1 MVRNVYVSG
10 MTDHVEKLIDMA
22 LAEDIG
28 SGDVTSEYFV
38 PADVKVRALMLVK
51 ADGVVAGLDVAQR
64 VFEKVDPSIMTKILI
79 NDGSNVA
86 NGAYVMEIS
95 GPARSILTAERVALN
110 FMQRLSG
117 IATKTA
123 RFVALTE
130 GTKANVLDTRKTTPG
145 WRELEKYA
153 VTQGGGVN
161 HRMGLYDRAMVKDNH
176 LVAEHDIN
184 DIQASINRLKT
195 DKLGVEVELETDT
208 LEQVAAFLKLDGVDH
223 ILLDNMS
230 LEQMISAVEMRG
242 DSPAP
247 LLEASGGVN
256 EHTIAGIASTGV
268 DFISVGALTH
278 SAVALDISLD
288 FVEL

>member
-1 MVRNVYVSG
+1 MRISYRAG
-10 MTDHVEKLIDMA
+10 MTDHVEQLIDMA

-38 PADVKVRALMLVK
+38 PAGVKARALMLIK
-51 ADGVVAGLDVAQR
+51 ADGVVAGLEVAQR
-64 VFEKVDPSIMTKILI
+64 VFEKVDASIETKILI
-79 NDGSNVA
+79 PDGSIVA
-86 NGAYVMEIS
+86 RGAYVMEIS
-95 GPARSILTAERVALN
+95 GPARSVLTAERVALN

-123 RFVALTE
+123 RFVSLVE
-130 GTKANVLDTRKTTPG
+130 GTRANVLDTRKTTPG

-153 VTQGGGVN
+153 VTQGGGMN

-176 LVAEHDIN
+176 LVAEHDIE
-184 DIQASINRLKT
+184 DIQAAITKLKAE
-195 DKLGVEVELETDT
+195 KPGVEVELEADT
-208 LEQVAAFLKLDGVDH
+208 LEQVEAFLKLDGVDH

-230 LEQMISAVEMRG
+230 LEQMIKAVEMRG
-242 DSPAP
+242 DSLTPM
-247 LLEASGGVN
+247 LEASGGVN

-278 SAVALDISLD
+278 SAVALDISLE